1 MSSVERSCESEI
13 HLKHSDGRGVR
24 GSVFGARDLATVVF
38 YSHGFPASRI
48 EAAVAHRVAKDF
60 GLTIVALDRPGFGG
74 SDWYAHRQFED
85 WATDVELVANHLNV
99 EKFAI
104 LGVSG
109 GTPTAVAAAAR
120 LTDRVTSLGIVSG
133 IGPLHDPHSFDGM
146 NIANRGLLKL
156 AQVSPSFGRWSIGTI
171 AGMWRVAPAL
181 ADLWFGLLL
190 PAVDKAI
197 VTRRDVGVV
206 LAKNIRESLSQG
218 VRGAVTEFMLLTTDW
233 RPLLAEVR
241 VPTTIWHGDADTYV
255 PLGMATILQKGIS
268 GSTLHEVKGGGHF
281 MIIDTLHT
289 ILERF
294 VRV

>member
-1 MSSVERSCESEI
+1 MSSIERSCESEI
-13 HLKHSDGRGVR
+13 HLKHPDGRGVQC
-24 GSVFGARDLATVVF
+24 SVFGARNLATVVF

-48 EAAVAHRVAKDF
+48 EAAIAHRVAKDL

-85 WATDVELVANHLNV
+85 WATDVELVANYLNV

-109 GTPTAVAAAAR
+109 GTPTAVAAAGK
-120 LTDRVTSLGIVSG
+120 LTDRVTSLGIASG
-133 IGPLHDPHSFDGM
+133 IAPVHDQNSLVGM
-146 NIANRGLLKL
+146 NIVNRGLLQMAL
-156 AQVSPSFGRWSIGTI
+156 VAPSFGRWSIGTV
-171 AGMWRVAPAL
+171 ARMWRSAPSL
-181 ADLWFGLLL
+181 VHLWFGLLL
-190 PAVDKAI
+190 PAADKAI
-197 VTRRDVGVV
+197 VNRRDVRVI
-206 LAKNIRESLSQG
+206 LAKNIKESLSQG
-218 VRGAVTEFMLLTTDW
+218 IRGAVTEFMLFTTDW

-241 VPTTIWHGDADTYV
+241 VPTNIWHGDADTYV
-255 PLGMATILQKGIS
+255 PVGMATILQKGIS

-294 VRV
+294 VQT